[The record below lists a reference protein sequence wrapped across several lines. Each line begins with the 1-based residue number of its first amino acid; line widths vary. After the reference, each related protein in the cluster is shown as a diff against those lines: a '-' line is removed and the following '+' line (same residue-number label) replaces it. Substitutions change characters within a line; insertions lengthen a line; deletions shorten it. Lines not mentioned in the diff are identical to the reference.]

1 MRKCLLLLVLSI
13 LSVYLSAQSNVVDK
27 IVAIVGEEII
37 LKSDIENEFLSE
49 QSQGIIS
56 SSSDYRA
63 DILEK
68 QLIPKTLG
76 CPGKNR

>member
-37 LKSDIENEFLSE
+37 LKSDIEKRI
-49 QSQGIIS
+49 SQ
-56 SSSDYRA
+56 
-63 DILEK
+63 
-68 QLIPKTLG
+68 
-76 CPGKNR
+76 

>member
-1 MRKCLLLLVLSI
+1 MRKCLLLLGLSI
-13 LSVYLSAQSNVVDK
+13 LSVYLSAQNNVVDK
-27 IVAIVGEEII
+27 IVAIIGEEII

-68 QLIPKTLG
+68 QLIQKLLVAQA
-76 CPGKNR
+76 KIV